1 MAIDEEVKSAPV
13 DSGILDVI
21 RRRWSPRSFSDREVT
36 DADLVKLFTAAGWAA
51 SSYNEQPWRF
61 LVGRRGEATYDKILD
76 ALVEF
81 NQVWAKTA
89 PVLILSVSKMI
100 FSTNGHPNALGLHD
114 TGAASANMS
123 LQAAAL
129 GLQTHGMGGVDRGKA
144 RASFAIPEDFEVG
157 AAWALGYP
165 GDPEALPIIYREME
179 KAARTRKP
187 LREFVF
193 KEWERAAEL
202 AES

>member
-1 MAIDEEVKSAPV
+1 MAIDEDVKSAPV

-21 RRRWSPRSFSDREVT
+21 RRRWSPRSFSDQAVA

-129 GLQTHGMGGVDRGKA
+129 GLQTHGMGGVDREKA
-144 RASFAIPEDFEVG
+144 RASFAIPEDYEVG

-179 KAARTRKP
+179 KAARIRKP

-193 KEWERAAEL
+193 KEWERAADM
-202 AES
+202 AEM

>member
-1 MAIDEEVKSAPV
+1 MAIDEGVKPV
-13 DSGILDVI
+13 PVEDEILAVI
-21 RRRWSPRSFSDREVT
+21 RQRWSPMSFSDQPVS
-36 DADLVKLFTAAGWAA
+36 DADLAKVFTAAGWAA
-51 SSYNEQPWRF
+51 SCYNEQPWRF
-61 LVGRRGEATYDKILD
+61 LVGRQGDATYEKIMD

-89 PVLILSVSKMI
+89 PVLILSASKMV
-100 FSTNGHPNALGLHD
+100 FSTNGYPNPLGLHD
-114 TGAASANMS
+114 TGGASANMS

-129 GLQTHGMGGVDRGKA
+129 GLQTRGISDVDQA
-144 RASFAIPEDFEVG
+144 RARRNFAIPDEFAIC

-165 GDPEALPIIYREME
+165 GGPDALPMIYREME

-193 KEWERAAEL
+193 TAWERAAEI
-202 AES
+202 